1 MIDLKKHE
9 WEEKEYWDFVSYVKG
24 TWSDL
29 FFHNGDFLEDV
40 TIKKVIVSVENNEFD
55 VFVYLNDNSYY
66 DIIGHPVEGELV
78 VVPYDGKPIK
88 TSYTL
93 NSVDILYII
102 VRGTFMEDLGLTDVE
117 FQVFDYVDGIQYN
130 EELSK
135 RLEANEES
143 WAEARYCAI
152 HDL

>member
-9 WEEKEYWDFVSYVKG
+9 WEEKEYWDFVRYVKG
-24 TWSDL
+24 TWTEL
-29 FFHNGDFLEDV
+29 FESGDFLEDV

-130 EELSK
+130 KELSK